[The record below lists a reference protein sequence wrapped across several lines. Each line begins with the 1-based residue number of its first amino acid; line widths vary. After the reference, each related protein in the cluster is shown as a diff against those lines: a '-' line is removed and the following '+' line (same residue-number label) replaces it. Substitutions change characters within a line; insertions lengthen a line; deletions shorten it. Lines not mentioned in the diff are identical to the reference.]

1 MKLYTTPRAPNPRRV
16 LIYLA
21 EKGLS
26 VPVEEIDI
34 GALEQKSDA
43 FTSLNPFQRTPVL
56 VLDDGTTL
64 SESIA
69 ICRYF
74 EELHPEPPLF
84 GIGPLERAM
93 VEMWQ
98 RRLEFGLLMHVANA
112 FRHAHPYMAKM
123 EVPQIA
129 ELAKASPAKAL
140 DVMAIVDRELKDR
153 PFIAGER
160 FSVADITGLVALD
173 FTKPARIKIPEEFG
187 NLRRWR
193 EELAARPS
201 AKAAPV

>member
-1 MKLYTTPRAPNPRRV
+1 MKLYSASRAPNPRRV

-21 EKGLS
+21 EKGLNI
-26 VPVEEIDI
+26 PIEEVDI

-43 FTSLNPFQRTPVL
+43 FTALNPFQRTPVL
-56 VLDDGTTL
+56 VLDDGMAIC
-64 SESIA
+64 ESIA

-84 GIGPLERAM
+84 GVGALERAM
-93 VEMWQ
+93 VDMWQ
-98 RRLEFGLLMHVANA
+98 RRLELGLLLHVANA

-140 DVMAIVDRELKDR
+140 EVMAIVDRELKDR

-160 FSVADITGLVALD
+160 MSVADITGLVALD
-173 FTKPARIKIPEEFG
+173 FTKVARIKIPEEFAY
-187 NLRRWR
+187 LRRWR
-193 EELAARPS
+193 EALAARPS

>member
-1 MKLYTTPRAPNPRRV
+1 MKLYSASRAPNPRRV

-21 EKGLS
+21 EKGLNI
-26 VPVEEIDI
+26 PIEEVDI

-43 FTSLNPFQRTPVL
+43 FTALNPFQRTPVL
-56 VLDDGTTL
+56 VLDDGMAIC
-64 SESIA
+64 ESIA

-84 GIGPLERAM
+84 GVGALERAM

-98 RRLEFGLLMHVANA
+98 RRLELGLLLHVANA

-140 DVMAIVDRELKDR
+140 EAMAIVDRELKDR
-153 PFIAGER
+153 PFIAGDR

-173 FTKPARIKIPEEFG
+173 FTRPARIKIPDEFA

-193 EELAARPS
+193 EALAARPS

>member
-1 MKLYTTPRAPNPRRV
+1 MKLYIAPRAPNPRRV
-16 LIYLA
+16 QIYLA

-26 VPVEEIDI
+26 VSIEEVDI

-56 VLDDGTTL
+56 VLDDGTII

-74 EELHPEPPLF
+74 EELHPDPPLF
-84 GIGPLERAM
+84 GIGALERAM

-98 RRLEFGLLMHVANA
+98 RRLELGLLMQVANA

-173 FTKPARIKIPEEFG
+173 FAKPARIKIPEEFG

-193 EELAARPS
+193 DELAARPS